1 MIGIL
6 NAFNIFKIFSRVF
19 AYKSLLL
26 CMPVLHILVH
36 KTDWSTQCLKYK
48 NLQH

>member
-6 NAFNIFKIFSRVF
+6 NAFNIFKMFCLVF

-26 CMPVLHILVH
+26 CVSVLNILIY
-36 KTDWSTQCLKYK
+36 KTGWSTQCLKYK
-48 NLQH
+48 NS